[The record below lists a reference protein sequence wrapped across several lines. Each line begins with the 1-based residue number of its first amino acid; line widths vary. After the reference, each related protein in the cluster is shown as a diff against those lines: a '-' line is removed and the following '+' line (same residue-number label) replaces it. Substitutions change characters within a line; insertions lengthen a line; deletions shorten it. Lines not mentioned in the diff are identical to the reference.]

1 MSIIYIE
8 SSDNNI
14 QYLAIL
20 IIRDLESMKDRD
32 ERTTMRSEILK
43 KHVETLPHRA
53 LLMSAGITKEDLA
66 PGKPFI
72 GVANSYNN
80 IIPGHIHLN
89 ELSKEVKRGI
99 RDAGGVPLEWGVPG
113 VCDGI
118 AMFVEMR
125 LSLPSREHI
134 ADNIEIMVLSHSL
147 DGWVGV
153 SNCDKITPGMLM
165 AAGRLNIPAII
176 LTGGPMKANVTGGR
190 KHHPI
195 EGFGLVGQVK
205 GGRITAEEAE
215 ELLPQMACGAGSCV
229 GLYTANTMAVVTE
242 VLGMSVSRCATTL
255 AVDRLKKGQAYESGR
270 RIVEL
275 VKRDIK
281 PRDIMTNEAFENAIV
296 VDMALGGSTN
306 TVLHIPAIARE
317 AGLDIDVDLFDTISR
332 KTPNLCSIIPAGDHE
347 IADLDRAGGIPAV
360 IHRLRHTIKDGQT
373 VNGRTIKQIADQ
385 GEVVSDEVIRPLDRP
400 YHPEGGIAVLRGN
413 IAHSG
418 VVKQTA
424 VEDEMRVHSGP
435 ARVFY
440 TEKDLLDAI
449 EEREIAE
456 GDVVVLP
463 FQGPAGAPG
472 MPEMLTPTDALKGAG
487 YRNVALITDGR
498 FSGATTGPC
507 IGHVE
512 MEAYNGGPIGAL
524 RDGDMIEIDI
534 PRRTLNAR
542 VSNEEMKRRLECLRA
557 PERNLTPLL
566 ESYRKKFMG
575 INCYGM

>member
-1 MSIIYIE
+1 MSIICIE
-8 SSDNNI
+8 SKGRKDI
-14 QYLAIL
+14 PHLTV
-20 IIRDLESMKDRD
+20 IIRDFEIMKDRD

-43 KHVETLPHRA
+43 KYVETLPHRA
-53 LLMSAGITKEDLA
+53 LLMSAGITKEDLD

-80 IIPGHIHLN
+80 IIPGHILLN
-89 ELSKEVKRGI
+89 ELTQEVKRGI

-134 ADNIEIMVLSHSL
+134 ADNIEIMALSHSL

-153 SNCDKITPGMLM
+153 TNCDKITPGMLM
-165 AAGRLNIPAII
+165 AAGRLNIPAIM
-176 LTGGPMKANVTGGR
+176 LTGGPMKANVIEGR
-190 KHHPI
+190 KRHPI

-215 ELLPQMACGAGSCV
+215 ALLPQMVCGAGSCV
-229 GLYTANTMAVVTE
+229 GLYTANTMAAVTE

-255 AVDRLKKGQAYESGR
+255 AIDQLKKGQAYESGR

-281 PRDIMTNEAFENAIV
+281 PRDIMTKEAFENAIM
-296 VDMALGGSTN
+296 VDMAMGGSTN

-317 AGLDIDVDLFDTISR
+317 AGLCINIDLFDIISR
-332 KTPNLCSIIPAGDHE
+332 GTPNLCSIIPAGDHE

-360 IHRLRHTIKDGQT
+360 IHRLKATLKDSQT

-385 GEVVSDEVIRPLDRP
+385 GEVLNDEVIRPLDRP
-400 YHPEGGIAVLRGN
+400 YHPEGGIAVLKGN

-424 VEDEMRVHSGP
+424 VEGEMRVHSGP

-440 TEKDLLDAI
+440 AEKDLLDAI
-449 EEREIAE
+449 EERKIAE

-487 YRNVALITDGR
+487 YRKVALITDGR

-524 RDGDMIEIDI
+524 RDGDVIEIDI
-534 PRRTLNAR
+534 PKRTLNAR
-542 VSNEEMKRRLECLRA
+542 VSNEEIKLRLEHLRA
-557 PERNLTPLL
+557 PERKITPLL
-566 ESYRKKFMG
+566 ASYRKRFTG
-575 INCYGM
+575 INCYGS